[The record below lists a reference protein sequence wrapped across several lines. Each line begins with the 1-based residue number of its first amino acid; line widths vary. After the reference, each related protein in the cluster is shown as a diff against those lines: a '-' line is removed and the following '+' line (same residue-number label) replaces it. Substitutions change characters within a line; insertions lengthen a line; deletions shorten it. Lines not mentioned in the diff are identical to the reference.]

1 MKTIIVKVT
10 PILRKEESE
19 RFEQELRESINR
31 QRGTGVIVLP
41 NYVSYEGT
49 VEDAN
54 PCDTCEIAK
63 YNNLEDNDTPCQNCG
78 VDDAP

>member
-54 PCDTCEIAK
+54 SCDTCEIAK
-63 YNNLEDNDTPCQNCG
+63 YTNREDDDTPCQNCG
-78 VDDAP
+78 IDDAP

>member
-1 MKTIIVKVT
+1 MKTIIVKVN

-19 RFEQELRESINR
+19 RVEQQLRESINR

-41 NYVSYEGT
+41 NYVSYEGA
-49 VEDAN
+49 VDDAN

-63 YNNLEDNDTPCQNCG
+63 YHNLEDDDSPCLDCEE
-78 VDDAP
+78 VDE